1 MDPKRL
7 KQAYAHLQDLDER
20 LAFKLRPSGGSMIRP
35 SVEQLE
41 AKMND
46 LAHFSLELKDVV
58 RELIIA
64 IASQPKS
71 SD

>member
-7 KQAYAHLQDLDER
+7 KQAFASLEDLDDR
-20 LAFKLRPSGGSMIRP
+20 MAFKLRSSGGSMIRP
-35 SVEQLE
+35 SAEQLD
-41 AKMND
+41 AKMQD
-46 LAHFSLELKDVV
+46 LAHFTLELKDVV

-64 IASQPKS
+64 IASQPKK